1 MQYFAII
8 WKHEGKS
15 TLTGST
21 TAGLSQLIGSI
32 YDRAIDPAAWGETLE
47 LLRIALG
54 AENAGIGLL
63 DLRSNQA
70 LLSHVSNMPDSLIA
84 ELEAAKGRTLELW
97 GGLSAVM
104 SMPMEEPAILS
115 RLHPPTWQGVDS
127 SRDGVAIQGFADAM
141 ALSLVRDADVIG
153 SCILGRAKNLGR
165 FREEEISLARMLI
178 PHAQRAIAFSRM
190 FELAT
195 LRANAFEAALDAAA
209 VPTFL
214 VTDRSE
220 LVYANLA
227 GHAELDQGGALR
239 IAGSRVTVADPSN
252 EKGFRDALE
261 TARQRPNAHP
271 RELSVALDAGLRQ
284 ATLLPLPRNSQRGSL
299 APSATTAIVLSA
311 PVLPSRRNEEA
322 AAHMLIARHNLTRT
336 EASVALEIAKGNGR
350 AAAAARL
357 GIRENTVRTHLSSVF
372 LKLDINR
379 QAQLVRLIDE
389 QAGTAESAA
398 AACSD
403 A

>member
-1 MQYFAII
+1 MT
-8 WKHEGKS
+8 E
-15 TLTGST
+15 
-21 TAGLSQLIGSI
+21 LSPARLSELIGSI
-32 YDRAIDPAAWGETLE
+32 YDRAIDPGAWGETLG
-47 LLRIALG
+47 LMRVALG
-54 AENAGIGLL
+54 AENAGIGLF
-63 DLRSNQA
+63 DLRSNRL
-70 LLSHVSNMPDSLIA
+70 LLSSVNNMPDSLVA
-84 ELEAAKGRTLELW
+84 EVEAANGRMLEPW

-104 SMPMEEPAILS
+104 SMPIEEPAILS
-115 RLHPPTWQGVDS
+115 RLDSPTRQGVDS
-127 SRDGVAIQGFADAM
+127 FRDGFATQGFADAM
-141 ALSLVRDADVIG
+141 ALGLVRDDHVIG
-153 SCILGRAKNLGR
+153 SCLLGRAKNAGR
-165 FREEEISLARMLI
+165 FRDEEIALARLLI

-190 FELAT
+190 FELAI
-195 LRANAFEAALDAAA
+195 LRSNAFEAALDAAA

-214 VTDRSE
+214 VTEQSE
-220 LVYANLA
+220 LVHANSA
-227 GHAELDQGGALR
+227 GRTELEQGGALR
-239 IAGSRVTVADPSN
+239 ITGSRVTVSDPSN

-284 ATLLPLPRNSQRGSL
+284 ATLLPLPSNSKRGSL

-322 AAHMLIARHNLTRT
+322 AAHMLIARHGLTKT

-350 AAAAARL
+350 GAAAARL

-389 QAGTAESAA
+389 QAGTSDSATA
-398 AACSD
+398 ASGPG
-403 A
+403 